1 MNEIDV
7 FSGMDI
13 YLLDQLMKGS
23 IDKRMKILDA
33 GCGEGRN
40 LVYFLRNDFNV
51 DGIDPK
57 EDCIQRLKE
66 RFPERKESFHRTSV
80 ESFVTAK
87 SYDFIISNAVLHF
100 VKSADEFKLQF
111 KALVDLLNPD
121 GLLFIRTLCSI
132 GIDSELCKNIKQR
145 FIASPEMIFS
155 LCQEFNLEIMGDLK
169 STVVYG
175 KRSMGT
181 FVLKKRN

>member
-13 YLLDQLMKGS
+13 YLLDQLMKSS

-66 RFPERKESFHRTSV
+66 RFPERKESF
-80 ESFVTAK
+80 
-87 SYDFIISNAVLHF
+87 I
-100 VKSADEFKLQF
+100 
-111 KALVDLLNPD
+111 
-121 GLLFIRTLCSI
+121 
-132 GIDSELCKNIKQR
+132 
-145 FIASPEMIFS
+145 IFS
-155 LCQEFNLEIMGDLK
+155 KTMDCKIKAYFTD
-169 STVVYG
+169 
-175 KRSMGT
+175 
-181 FVLKKRN
+181 KKV